1 MTRKKKPDFI
11 HETDVRGE
19 KKYYFS
25 IAINKRRTRR
35 FFPHTEDGLTAAINA
50 YEDIS
55 QNKRD
60 GIVGTSDILEKV
72 IIDYQQTYK
81 RGNVKSST
89 YNRNIDA
96 IYTIPQDLLNKR
108 VDSITAD
115 DVQRAM
121 NTIEDMLSSN
131 AAIKAFDIINS
142 ALRNAMNNRRIR
154 WNPCTSVSRPRY
166 STKEKE
172 IYTKEEVLRMFRAI
186 RYIKSSGTY
195 HSIHHDYFTLYL
207 FLLYTGVRIN
217 EALGAK
223 WDDITWTPGQEE
235 IYIQRTIDI
244 HARTQKVTDP
254 KTVSGKRHIPLDKR
268 LVRRLQKLRP
278 SEDATGFIFAT
289 KSGTALGYHNAW
301 KTWDAIGRECARE
314 CPVCHH
320 KRPTDWIC
328 SHKHHVIRRALV
340 CKECGEKRPE
350 KWTCPECGTVVK
362 EIHKSFHTTRHTYCS
377 YLVNAGVPVT
387 TVQYLAG
394 HASSTVTL
402 NTYSHKAENYRQV
415 LEEKIYGK
423 KESE

>member
-96 IYTIPQDLLNKR
+96 IYTIPEDLLSKR

-142 ALRNAMNNRRIR
+142 SLRNAMNNRRIR

-166 STKEKE
+166 SPKEKE
-172 IYTKEEVLRMFRAI
+172 IYTTDEILRVFRAI
-186 RYIKSSGTY
+186 RYIHSSPVY
-195 HSIHHDYFTLYL
+195 HSIMHDYFTLYM
-207 FLLYTGVRIN
+207 FLLFTGVRIN
-217 EALGAK
+217 EALAIR
-223 WDDITWTPGQEE
+223 WEDITWTPDAEE

-244 HARTQKVTDP
+244 HAKKQTVTEP
-254 KTVSGKRHIPLDKR
+254 KTASGKRHIPLDSR
-268 LVRRLQKLRP
+268 LVRRLKKMRP
-278 SEDATGFIFAT
+278 SEDATGYVFST
-289 KSGTALGYHNAW
+289 RNGTALGYHNAW
-301 KTWDAIGRECARE
+301 KTWDAIGRETARE
-314 CPVCHH
+314 CPQCHT
-320 KRPTDWIC
+320 KRPNDWYC
-328 SHKHHVIRRALV
+328 SHGHHVTRRSLV
-340 CKECGEKRPE
+340 CKQCGEERPQQ
-350 KWTCPECGTVVK
+350 WTCPNCKTVVA
-362 EIHKSFHTTRHTYCS
+362 EIHRSFHTTRHTFCS
-377 YLVNAGVPVT
+377 FLVNAGVPIP

-402 NTYSHKAENYRQV
+402 DTYSHKAENYRQV